1 MCFTLW
7 VLRRLSSSSKL
18 SIDTPAL
25 EIAQPPSAK
34 GGEEMVLLTSAAM
47 MGVVCELASGFT
59 TGELALLISEGVCVR
74 FSDG

>member
-1 MCFTLW
+1 
-7 VLRRLSSSSKL
+7 
-18 SIDTPAL
+18 
-25 EIAQPPSAK
+25 
-34 GGEEMVLLTSAAM
+34 MVLLTSAAM

>member
-7 VLRRLSSSSKL
+7 VLRRFSSSSKL

-25 EIAQPPSAK
+25 EIAQPPSAT
-34 GGEEMVLLTSAAM
+34 GGEEMELPTSAAM
-47 MGVVCELASGFT
+47 MGVACELASGFT
-59 TGELALLISEGVCVR
+59 RGELDLPATEGGCVR